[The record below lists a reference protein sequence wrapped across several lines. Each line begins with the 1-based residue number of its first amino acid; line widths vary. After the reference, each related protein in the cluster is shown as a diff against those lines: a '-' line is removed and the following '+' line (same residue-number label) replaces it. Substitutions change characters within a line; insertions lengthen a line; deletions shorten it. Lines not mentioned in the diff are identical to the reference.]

1 MLHSERSRWKRFS
14 PQDKVRVFV
23 AGVRFA
29 VLHDHNVAIQM
40 AISISVMALAF
51 WLRAW
56 FDFVLIMIVTGNIVV
71 FEMLNTAV
79 EAICDYIQ
87 PKHDPRIGAIKDLAA
102 AATGIALIIWIVV
115 ILYEILRIF
124 ALLGNTAG

>member
-1 MLHSERSRWKRFS
+1 M
-14 PQDKVRVFV
+14 
-23 AGVRFA
+23 RFA